1 MKVIACSFSSRI
13 RGWNGYMKINQV
25 IYSLL
30 TMRTKIYLR
39 LNQSKKLL
47 NLTQQRTNNPHPY
60 VMLYSSGK
68 KYIDRFMHCFFFFFN
83 FQIEV
88 K

>member
-47 NLTQQRTNNPHPY
+47 NLTQQRTNSPHPY

-68 KYIDRFMHCFFFFFN
+68 KYIDLCIDFFFFFN

>member
-60 VMLYSSGK
+60 VKLYSSGK
-68 KYIDRFMHCFFFFFN
+68 KYIDLCIDFFFFFN